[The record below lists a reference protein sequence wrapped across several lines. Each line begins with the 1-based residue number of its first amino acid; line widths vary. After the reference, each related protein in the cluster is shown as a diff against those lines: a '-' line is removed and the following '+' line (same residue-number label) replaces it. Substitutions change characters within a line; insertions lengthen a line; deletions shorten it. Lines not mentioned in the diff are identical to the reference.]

1 MVEGRDTEKI
11 TTGAFFTSDGNAK
24 DEDGGYYFRRADKAK
39 IEGREALPQRIK
51 NSPFQ
56 RTADT
61 FRKNKLMR
69 NTAIC
74 AVAALVIWGVA
85 SSNTPAGQQAS
96 DSIKGVIDY
105 QTNLERD
112 LGDLKFVDSA
122 LEEDAIRVSSDD
134 AQTQASPSAGPED
147 KTADTSASAKVAD
160 AGQTAD
166 GAKAAASAS
175 AGKDSNFIYPLDGI
189 VTTTFAQSGSG
200 VIITAT
206 DSTDVKT
213 SKAGK
218 VSAVSENYLSIQNQD
233 SSVSTYYGVAA
244 SVKKGDTVAAGQN
257 IGKLLSQT
265 LYVEQDLKGEKTD
278 PLS

>member
-1 MVEGRDTEKI
+1 MSELI
-11 TTGAFFTSDGNAK
+11 TAK
-24 DEDGGYYFRRADKAK
+24 GS
-39 IEGREALPQRIK
+39 
-51 NSPFQ
+51 SP
-56 RTADT
+56 A
-61 FRKNKLMR
+61 N
-69 NTAIC
+69 
-74 AVAALVIWGVA
+74 
-85 SSNTPAGQQAS
+85 
-96 DSIKGVIDY
+96 
-105 QTNLERD
+105 
-112 LGDLKFVDSA
+112 
-122 LEEDAIRVSSDD
+122 
-134 AQTQASPSAGPED
+134 
-147 KTADTSASAKVAD
+147 ASA
-160 AGQTAD
+160 
-166 GAKAAASAS
+166 AATAS

-257 IGKLLSQT
+257 IGKLLSKT